1 MSNTLTSQLS
11 DEAQEALEFLQERNI
26 DVNRT
31 INRIV
36 MRVAQEE
43 GWHIAL
49 VAGGTSDQRKTAVK
63 QSPPDVEASKL
74 EPQPEDENTHL
85 VVPVDPALK
94 VQPTVPDRPVKPT
107 PTTVEKPFE
116 PGVVLAATEQDMG
129 DLPHPSSVMKK
140 TAVEPVVEAPEVP
153 PKSG

>member
-36 MRVAQEE
+36 MRAAQEE

-49 VAGGTSDQRKTAVK
+49 VADGTSNQRKAAVK
-63 QSPPDVEASKL
+63 QSPPDVEASKR

-85 VVPVDPALK
+85 IVPVDPSLK
-94 VQPTVPDRPVKPT
+94 VQPTAPNRPVEPT

-116 PGVVLAATEQDMG
+116 PGVVLAATAQDLG
-129 DLPHPSSVMKK
+129 DLPHPSSVIKK
-140 TAVEPVVEAPEVP
+140 TAVEPVVEVQEVT
-153 PKSG
+153 PKSD

>member
-11 DEAQEALEFLQERNI
+11 DEAQEALEFLQKKNI
-26 DVNRT
+26 DVNQT

-36 MRVAQEE
+36 MRAAQEE

-49 VAGGTSDQRKTAVK
+49 VPGGASSQGKAAMK
-63 QSPPDVEASKL
+63 QSPPDVDASRL

-94 VQPTVPDRPVKPT
+94 VQPEGPDRPVEPT
-107 PTTVEKPFE
+107 AAPVEKPFE
-116 PGVVLAATEQDMG
+116 PGVVLAATMQDQG
-129 DLPHPSSVMKK
+129 DLPHPSSVVKK
-140 TAVEPVVEAPEVP
+140 TAAEPVAEVKEVT
-153 PKSG
+153 PKSD